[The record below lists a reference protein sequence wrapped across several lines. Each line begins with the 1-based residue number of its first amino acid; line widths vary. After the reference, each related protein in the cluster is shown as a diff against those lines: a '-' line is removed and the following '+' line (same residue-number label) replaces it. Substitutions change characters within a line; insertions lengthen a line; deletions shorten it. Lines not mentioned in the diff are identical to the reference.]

1 MNQVLFWSKYSKH
14 CKKLIDLMNQNNANI
29 QTCCI
34 DNKDIRK
41 RLEIDK
47 RIKITVV
54 PTILSIYENGI
65 IEKYEGEKAFDLLYD
80 SFPLHSVIN
89 KSDKIIK
96 YINSD
101 KISDNK
107 KINKYEKEKRENIPS
122 EKEKRENIPSE
133 KEKRENIPSEKEQL
147 SSMTS
152 LDNLDGEDLF
162 TTPSKDLNKI
172 PNNNDYEREE
182 PGDNLP
188 VKPSSNLSSIA
199 ANIAKNRDMMDSS
212 IPRPTQNNINPS
224 YSK

>member
-122 EKEKRENIPSE
+122 EKE
-133 KEKRENIPSEKEQL
+133 QL